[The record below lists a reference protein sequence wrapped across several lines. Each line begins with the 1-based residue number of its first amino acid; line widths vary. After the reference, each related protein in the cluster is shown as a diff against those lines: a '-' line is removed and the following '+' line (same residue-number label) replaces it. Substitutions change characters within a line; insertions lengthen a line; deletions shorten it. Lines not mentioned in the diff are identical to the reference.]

1 MIQVI
6 KEKIQLGFIYLVL
19 VFVICA
25 LAFQLTMVGIHISG
39 NTKLEMDIA
48 NWFSWKFD
56 GRFSESKE
64 NIWYEEKHV
73 YIASVNNL
81 IKVGPLT
88 NNQNLK
94 LGVKNVLE
102 EALQDKGYTIVSNVW
117 DADMSLDVDIIYFD
131 IERTKTNAG
140 VFHKD
145 DNAVIIRMRGQV
157 TKEGKVEKEATV
169 EESSNEIVASTG
181 LVTADGKFNSAVS
194 RNAIKKTCVA
204 VVSKLF

>member
-6 KEKIQLGFIYLVL
+6 KEKIGIGLLYSAL

-25 LAFQLTMVGIHISG
+25 LLFQITMIGIHFSG
-39 NTKLEMDIA
+39 NTQLERDIA

-56 GRFSESKE
+56 GTFKESKG
-64 NIWYEEKHV
+64 NIWYQSNHV

-102 EALQDKGYTIVSNVW
+102 EALQDKGYTIVSNAW

-131 IERTKTNAG
+131 IERTKTNMG

-157 TKEGKVEKEATV
+157 TKEGKIEKEATV

-181 LVTADGKFNSAVS
+181 LVAADGKFNSAVS
-194 RNAIKKTCVA
+194 RNAIKKTCVS